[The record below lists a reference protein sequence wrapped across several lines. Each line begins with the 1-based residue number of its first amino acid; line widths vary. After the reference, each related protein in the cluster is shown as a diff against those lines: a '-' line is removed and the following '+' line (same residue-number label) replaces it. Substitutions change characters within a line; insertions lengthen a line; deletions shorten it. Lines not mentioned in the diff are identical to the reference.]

1 MKKTL
6 AVVLVILFMSLG
18 VQVLSA
24 TSDYTLEFSTLGPC
38 KILIVSPTKKWNKN
52 ILIVAHGQANVNRPL
67 SAHFNAASPAYLE
80 LLKSGWMIASTSYYS
95 NGPIGRAALPD
106 IIQLRNH
113 LVKRFGKPNSIYMRG
128 QSSGGSCA
136 AAIAESYPEKFD
148 GFLAIGATLGIELNN
163 NPKLPIVFL
172 QNQSETIHIKRYI
185 SNIPKGA
192 IKPALW
198 YVARDGHCNIL
209 DSEWLAAF
217 KALVSYKKTGKIEQ
231 NKNITSLKPPVSTA
245 VFKDGGAYGK
255 VWMGSGYGEM
265 YASFTKAD
273 MEKLKILPNT
283 QFIMKCQNQV
293 IKITYLA
300 AKENAPV
307 GPWRATIGLEQF
319 LGLTFKGRDALE
331 ALGCKPNEKIF
342 IKKI

>member
-1 MKKTL
+1 MKRTL
-6 AVVLVILFMSLG
+6 VVALVSMFMILC
-18 VQVLSA
+18 VQAFSA

-38 KILIVSPTKKWNKN
+38 KILIASPTKQWNKN
-52 ILIVAHGQANVNRPL
+52 ILIVAHGQANLNRPL

-95 NGPIGRAALPD
+95 NGPIGRRALPD
-106 IIQLRNH
+106 IIQLRDY
-113 LVKRFGKPNSIYMRG
+113 LAYKYVPNAIYMRG

-148 GFLAIGATLGIELNN
+148 GFLAIGASLGIQLNN
-163 NPKLPIVFL
+163 NPKLPIVFVH
-172 QNQSETIHIKRYI
+172 NQDEVIRVKSYI
-185 SNIPKGA
+185 SNIPEGA
-192 IKPALW
+192 IKPASW
-198 YVARDGHCNIL
+198 YVERDGHCNVL

-217 KALVSYKKTGKIEQ
+217 RALISYKKTGEIELI
-231 NKNITSLKPPVSTA
+231 KNITSLKPPVSTA

-265 YASFTKAD
+265 YASFTQAD

-283 QFIMKCQNQV
+283 QFIMKCPNQE

-307 GPWRATIGLEQF
+307 GPWRASIGLEQF
-319 LGLTFKGRDALE
+319 LGLTFKGSDAFE
-331 ALGCKPNEKIF
+331 ALGCKPNDKVF